1 MKLEH
6 QNQNFDARRERLK
19 LVGFAAL
26 MLLAGAAL
34 AQVGGP
40 PRLPADLPRWGQLVA
55 TLSGSTLPVEP
66 LALLLLDMAWLL
78 WAWTIGSLCLELLV
92 VVADAAAHGA
102 AWVGSV
108 RQLADR
114 LSVPVVRRAVAAAFA
129 VQVLSRG
136 VTVAAAQPVS
146 PAETALVEPA
156 YSESTAARSAPAP
169 ASPEGPTYL
178 VRPGDTLWSIA
189 ERAYGSGM
197 HYRRLIDANVGRR
210 MPDGRV
216 FSAQGVIQPGWELAV
231 PDAMPEVEE
240 VDGERWYTVQPGD
253 TLSAIA
259 ARLLGDQARWS
270 DLFDLNHGATS
281 PDGSHLLVDADVIW
295 PGLRLC
301 LPGDPTAVPGTDP
314 ADAVA
319 MPADAGQLAGSPGAD
334 LVAAS
339 AIAPS
344 AAPAAEMMPAQV
356 PLDSPGEV
364 DSPPLLRTPH
374 ALDPVLL
381 EPADTAGPTDPSPPT
396 GGDVSLR
403 ANAWRDE
410 LPLTPIALGGLGI
423 AAVAGLAIGATRMR
437 RLRPLPQ
444 EPESEV
450 VVEGG
455 FAEAQLAQDFTRGVH
470 GVGFDPVAALVRQ
483 VENFLHEYNLSNPGV
498 VAVRHGR
505 SATTITLKA
514 SLAEQPILV
523 DLAPVLAERLQA
535 DASAWV
541 SADQDVVVRLARLR
555 RTRLLPTA
563 DALVDSPCL
572 VPLGVLYDRQVY
584 SAAWSSLGHV
594 LVASLPGHGA
604 DTILTSLVATL
615 TARRSPEE
623 LRVWIIGSSRS
634 LPAPVFDL
642 PHLERVVDPTDPSA
656 LQQSADDL
664 RAEVDQRAAYQR
676 SADDLGEEVDRSAV
690 LDGVAGDPGD
700 EIDEINGRD
709 ARQARA
715 DLVLVVPE
723 LTVLGELA
731 PAFELL
737 VNREADLGL
746 RLVAATASPEEA
758 LASPLLAHFGTR
770 MVLRMQDEEASV
782 ALLGVADAAFLGGG
796 GRLLLRLDGREP
808 VELYGYQVPTEHLER
823 LVRVMRSAYPA
834 GSRPVTG
841 TLAVQATTT
850 HGATDADDVAAADRE
865 EHVALHDSTR
875 AEHDAAALT
884 PGQPHRPEATDVRSL
899 ERATA
904 YEGAQAAVGAAL
916 GSRQP
921 EHPEA
926 TDVRSLERA
935 AAHGGAPAEDVAALV
950 AIQTEDVAAV
960 RGRHVEDGAAAE
972 AAVAVSAASAEAL
985 EAAPRATDAPV
996 DATHAETKRPTLT
1009 GMEKEIERQTHKQ
1022 TQKETKKETETQ
1034 TETQAGA
1041 APRPPIEVICFGGP
1055 RVSCGGV
1062 QVWPRLPG
1070 GEAKPWELLLYLA
1083 CQPAEGVSSQDA
1095 VEALWPEDDSAVDP
1109 PHRFRQL
1116 RYRLRRALSELP
1128 GAPEAEGICF
1138 DRGVLRLDPAVVYSD
1153 AQKFLSLAR
1162 SARITPGVAAT
1173 DFLERARALYAGD
1186 LLQGP
1191 DAKRYAWVDE
1201 RDPSGVTLREHFR
1214 RLYQQG
1220 CVRLAE
1226 VYTGNREL
1234 DAATDLYR
1242 ELTEIDPGDER
1253 LWLALFRLHVD
1264 RGDRLALVRD
1274 EHRMRASLH
1283 ELASEVDRQPGAQAD
1298 DPSRETSR
1306 EYERMLAS
1314 LHDREREPATA

>member
-1 MKLEH
+1 M
-6 QNQNFDARRERLK
+6 
-19 LVGFAAL
+19 
-26 MLLAGAAL
+26 
-34 AQVGGP
+34 
-40 PRLPADLPRWGQLVA
+40 
-55 TLSGSTLPVEP
+55 
-66 LALLLLDMAWLL
+66 LALLLLDVAWLL

-319 MPADAGQLAGSPGAD
+319 MPADAGQPAGSPGAD

-344 AAPAAEMMPAQV
+344 AAPAVEMTPAQV

-381 EPADTAGPTDPSPPT
+381 EPADTGGPPDPSPPM

-423 AAVAGLAIGATRMR
+423 AAVAGVAIGATRMR

-656 LQQSADDL
+656 LQQAADDL
-664 RAEVDQRAAYQR
+664 RAEVDQRAAHQR

-823 LVRVMRSAYPA
+823 LVRVMRSAYPS
-834 GSRPVTG
+834 GSPPVAATVS
-841 TLAVQATTT
+841 TPAEQRATTR
-850 HGATDADDVAAADRE
+850 GATEAGHVASAAREAEVAAVDG
-865 EHVALHDSTR
+865 STR
-875 AEHDAAALT
+875 ADHDPAALASGQPEQREAPDTRKAEPAAAHDGAQAEDLAALMAIQAELGVAASGWHAEHGAATGVAEVAGALSAVATEALDEAPQSTDAAAA
-884 PGQPHRPEATDVRSL
+884 ATN
-899 ERATA
+899 
-904 YEGAQAAVGAAL
+904 
-916 GSRQP
+916 
-921 EHPEA
+921 
-926 TDVRSLERA
+926 
-935 AAHGGAPAEDVAALV
+935 
-950 AIQTEDVAAV
+950 
-960 RGRHVEDGAAAE
+960 
-972 AAVAVSAASAEAL
+972 
-985 EAAPRATDAPV
+985 
-996 DATHAETKRPTLT
+996 AET
-1009 GMEKEIERQTHKQ
+1009 ERQTEKQ
-1022 TQKETKKETETQ
+1022 TEGQTQNQTEGQ
-1034 TETQAGA
+1034 AQSETQAGA

-1153 AQKFLSLAR
+1153 AQEFLSLAR